1 MDFKKRTVRK
11 LNWKELDE
19 SEHDRH
25 WYMRHHPVIGAHKFS
40 VFLCN
45 PPFKYKGESLKDK
58 LLTEI
63 DLMQNLLVITF
74 GFRELQ
80 NAMTGDREAMFLLK
94 KMPSQ
99 ELRELRFLW
108 RSKLED
114 KIGLY

>member
-1 MDFKKRTVRK
+1 MN
-11 LNWKELDE
+11 LNMIDTGKCGIIRSLVHT
-19 SEHDRH
+19 S
-25 WYMRHHPVIGAHKFS
+25 PKFS

-63 DLMQNLLVITF
+63 VLMQNLLVIIF

-80 NAMTGDREAMFLLK
+80 KAMTGDREAMFLLK
-94 KMPSQ
+94 KMPPQ

-108 RSKLED
+108 RSKLEN